1 MSKEIEEKGIEVKD
15 IKEAQE
21 KIAELQKD
29 SSVNK
34 PTEDEINEAVKIFNE
49 QAADFNSKLFEI
61 GTPEKAEEIYDFMLE
76 FLEKYVYWTKQ
87 GWMGVLRMDEELK
100 IRKKERKEGDPF
112 EVGYQALEFMFYML
126 TNPGGTGLKTA
137 KAIDKVKELYGEILD
152 STGKK
157 LEEARAQLKEIQF
170 LQDKV
175 TAMQQGFYLERED
188 GVAEEENLDFPT
200 PTTEDLLNKKDK

>member
-188 GVAEEENLDFPT
+188 GVAEEEDQDFPS